1 MPDIIKVADT
11 ADMIVNGYAFTEEN
25 GMIRVLNLNHPERA
39 CVLTKNGEMAET
51 TMDDVE
57 LSIVSDYYQKNKKYL
72 EES

>member
-11 ADMIVNGYAFTEEN
+11 ADMIVNGYAFTKEN

-72 EES
+72 EEL

>member
-11 ADMIVNGYAFTEEN
+11 ADMIVNGYAFTKEN

-39 CVLTKNGEMAET
+39 CVLTKDGEMAET

>member
-1 MPDIIKVADT
+1 MPDIMKVADT
-11 ADMIVNGYAFTEEN
+11 ADMIVNGYAFTKEN

>member
-11 ADMIVNGYAFTEEN
+11 ADMIVNGYAFTKEN
-25 GMIRVLNLNHPERA
+25 GIIRVLNLNHPERA
-39 CVLTKNGEMAET
+39 CVLTKDGEMAET

>member
-11 ADMIVNGYAFTEEN
+11 ADMIVNGYAFTKEN

-39 CVLTKNGEMAET
+39 CVLAKNGEMAET

>member
-11 ADMIVNGYAFTEEN
+11 ADLIVNGYAFTKEN
-25 GMIRVLNLNHPERA
+25 EMIRVLNLNHPERA

>member
-11 ADMIVNGYAFTEEN
+11 ADMIVNGYAFTKEN

-39 CVLTKNGEMAET
+39 CVLTRNGEMAET

>member
-1 MPDIIKVADT
+1 MPDIIKVADM
-11 ADMIVNGYAFTEEN
+11 ADMIVNGYAFTKEN

>member
-1 MPDIIKVADT
+1 MPDIIKIADT
-11 ADMIVNGYAFTEEN
+11 ADMIVNGYAFTKEN

>member
-1 MPDIIKVADT
+1 
-11 ADMIVNGYAFTEEN
+11 MIVNGYAFTKEN

>member
-11 ADMIVNGYAFTEEN
+11 ADMIVNGYAFTKEN

-57 LSIVSDYYQKNKKYL
+57 LSIVSDYYQKNKKHL

>member
-11 ADMIVNGYAFTEEN
+11 ADMIVNGYAFTKEN

-39 CVLTKNGEMAET
+39 CVLTKNEEMAET

>member
-11 ADMIVNGYAFTEEN
+11 ADMIVNGYAFTKEN

>member
-1 MPDIIKVADT
+1 MPDIIKVADA
-11 ADMIVNGYAFTEEN
+11 ADMIVNGYAFTKEN